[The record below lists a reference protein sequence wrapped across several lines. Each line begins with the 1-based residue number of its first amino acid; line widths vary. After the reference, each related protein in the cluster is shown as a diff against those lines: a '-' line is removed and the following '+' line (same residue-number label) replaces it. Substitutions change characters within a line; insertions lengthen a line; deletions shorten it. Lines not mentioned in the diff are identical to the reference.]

1 MPSVAL
7 GTLLTR
13 NWGVVLIEGGSSG
26 IGKMGKIGRIGI
38 NRKCPSSAAL
48 PIKL

>member
-13 NWGVVLIEGGSSG
+13 NCFSLIEVGWG
-26 IGKMGKIGRIGI
+26 IGKIGRIGKI
-38 NRKCPSSAAL
+38 GKGV
-48 PIKL
+48 